1 MLKELKDSIAVVHLL
16 DAQSEAAGTVKP
28 PLLDTAG
35 FEAAGIL
42 INFGAYT
49 IGTGSGVSWKLRESD
64 TTADADL
71 TDVAAADYVGA
82 LTGFADNTGD
92 QMSVFV
98 SYKGRKRY
106 VSVDIVVSANSTS
119 QLMSVDGILSSANVN
134 PPTAPASVART

>member
-1 MLKELKDSIAVVHLL
+1 MLRELKDSIAVVHLL

-28 PLLDTAG
+28 SLLDTKG

-49 IGTGSGVSWKLRESD
+49 IGTGSGVSWKLREGD
-64 TTADADL
+64 TTADSAL
-71 TDVAAADYVGA
+71 SDVAAADYVGT

-98 SYKGRKRY
+98 AYKGSKRY
-106 VSVDIVVSANSTS
+106 VTVDIVVSANSTS
-119 QLMSVDGILSSANVN
+119 QLMGVDGILAAARVN
-134 PPTAPASVART
+134 PPTAPAAVART